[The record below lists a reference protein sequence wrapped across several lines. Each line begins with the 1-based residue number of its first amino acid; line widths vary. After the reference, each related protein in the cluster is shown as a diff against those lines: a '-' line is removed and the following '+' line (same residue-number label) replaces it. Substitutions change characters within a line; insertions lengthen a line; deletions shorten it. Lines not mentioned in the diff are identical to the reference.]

1 MRIPRRRHV
10 PYISQ
15 MVQTECGLCC
25 CAMILN
31 YYKSHETL
39 LDLREFIEVGRDGLS
54 MKQLQSLFTGRGFES
69 KMYKANVEQL
79 KKFQLPV
86 IVHWNHEHFLVVEK
100 FTKDGVLIVDPASG
114 SRKIPDAEFEEK
126 FTNYVLTAVPTEDY
140 VPRKRT
146 RRSPWLHVLKMLL
159 EKKRLMFAALL
170 ISVVSY
176 LIMLQIPRFVEMIID
191 KAASAT
197 DVQWLNAYLLG
208 IGAITLLYLF
218 VLLARGMSYIVLNV
232 AVSRELVSKTFL
244 HLLKLPFKFFDVR
257 TSGDLIYRLGSINGL
272 RELLT
277 TQLIGGFVD
286 LGAMV
291 FILYYMLSK
300 SAVLTLAA
308 VGICALNVLF
318 MALTRKSI
326 ADSINNEIVMQTK
339 SQSIQVESLFAISSI
354 KMSGMEDQ
362 VYANWDGSFEQVL
375 DKYKKRSVI
384 QNMYNSVNGTFQ
396 TIGPILILVAGMYL
410 TFNKQLSIGEVVA
423 FQALSLTFF
432 GLSTSLFG
440 VYTQYLL
447 ATTYLERAN
456 DIWEQQPERVPDNP
470 VQHELKGS
478 VELRQVSFSYTAHSE
493 RVLKDIDLHI
503 EAGQKVAIVGSSGS
517 GKSTL
522 GKVLVGLYSPVS
534 GEVLY
539 DGIPMGAL
547 DRKEL
552 CRQMGIVPQDITLFN
567 KTIYE
572 NIAMNKEVTMEE
584 IIEAA
589 QIAQIH
595 EEIMAMPM
603 GYRTVISEMGMNL
616 SGGQRQRVALA
627 KALLNHPKL
636 IILDEATSSLD
647 VINESRISDYL
658 KSAGCTRI
666 VIAHRLSTIKDSD
679 LIVVMKNGEIAE
691 RGTHAELMIL
701 GGVYSELYRTQAGTE
716 NEALMLT

>member
-1 MRIPRRRHV
+1 MRIARRRHV

-25 CAMILN
+25 CAMILR
-31 YYKSHETL
+31 YYKSNESL
-39 LDLREFIEVGRDGLS
+39 LDLREYIEVGRDGLS
-54 MKQLQSLFTGRGFES
+54 MKQLQSLLVERGFDS
-69 KMYKANVEQL
+69 KMYRASVEQL
-79 KKFQLPV
+79 KKFKMPV
-86 IVHWNHEHFLVVEK
+86 IVHWNNEHFLIVEK
-100 FTKDGVLIVDPASG
+100 FTSSGVLIVDPATG
-114 SRKIPDAEFEEK
+114 SRKITEAEFAEK
-126 FTNYVLTAVPTEDY
+126 FSNYVLTAIPTEQY
-140 VPRKRT
+140 TPRKKT
-146 RRSPWLHVLKMLL
+146 RRSPWFHVMKMIW
-159 EKKRLMFAALL
+159 EKKRLMFLALVV
-170 ISVVSY
+170 SVVSY
-176 LIMLQIPRFVEMIID
+176 LIMLQIPNLVESVID
-191 KAASAT
+191 QAAKSS
-197 DVQWLNAYLLG
+197 DVGWLNKYLIG
-208 IGAITLLYLF
+208 IAAITLLYLF
-218 VLLARGMSYIVLNV
+218 VLLARGLSYIVLNV

-286 LGAMV
+286 LGAMA

-300 SAVLTLAA
+300 SVLLTLTAI
-308 VGICALNVLF
+308 GICALNVLF

-339 SQSIQVESLFAISSI
+339 SQSIQVESLFSISSI

-362 VYANWDGSFEQVL
+362 VYNNWDDSFEQVL

-384 QNMYNSVNGTFQ
+384 QNIYNSVNGTFQ
-396 TIGPILILVAGMYL
+396 TIGPIIILIIGMYL
-410 TFNKQLSIGEVVA
+410 TFSKQLTIGEVIA
-423 FQALSLTFF
+423 FQALSVTFF

-447 ATTYLERAN
+447 ATTYLDRAH
-456 DIWEQQPERVPDNP
+456 DIWEQTPEETPENP
-470 VQHELKGS
+470 ISHDLKGQVELKN
-478 VELRQVSFSYTAHSE
+478 VSFSYTAHSDK
-493 RVLKDIDLHI
+493 VLKDINLRI

-522 GKVLVGLYSPVS
+522 GKVLVGLYSPTS
-534 GEVLY
+534 GEVFY
-539 DGIPMGAL
+539 DDIPMKSL

-572 NIAMNKEVTMEE
+572 NIVMNKPVELEEVM
-584 IIEAA
+584 EAA
-589 QIAQIH
+589 KIAQIH
-595 EEIMAMPM
+595 DEIMAMPM

-627 KALLNHPKL
+627 KALLNQPKL

-647 VINESRISDYL
+647 VINESRISYYL

-679 LIVVMKNGEIAE
+679 VIIVMKHGEIVE
-691 RGTHAELMIL
+691 QGTHEELIEL
-701 GGVYSELYRTQAGTE
+701 GKVYSELYSAQVGSE
-716 NEALMLT
+716 DQALMLT